1 MQDKLAV
8 IKRIIDEHQNI
19 KQHVKLVGDSISD
32 QEALNV
38 LHKEHSDFIPGRL
51 EVISEKQKKL
61 QQTLAFLEEGLKN
74 HFYFEEKALPP
85 LLGELLTQALIL
97 EHQEIIKEI
106 ENDKSIVANISLEG
120 LSREELLE
128 KEAYIE
134 QVIDTLL
141 QLIEG
146 HATRE
151 ETVLGMIRSA
161 LEK

>member
-1 MQDKLAV
+1 MQDKLAL

-19 KQHVKLVGDSISD
+19 KQHVKLVGDSVSD
-32 QEALNV
+32 QEALNI

-51 EVISEKQKKL
+51 EVISEKWKRL
-61 QQTLAFLEEGLKN
+61 QQTMAFLEDGLKN
-74 HFYFEEKALPP
+74 HFAFEEKVLPP
-85 LLGELLTQALIL
+85 LLGELLMQALAL
-97 EHQEIIKEI
+97 EHREIIAEI
-106 ENDKSIVANISLEG
+106 EDDKSIVANISLEG

-128 KEAYIE
+128 KEAHIE

-146 HATRE
+146 HAARE